1 MKAALFSTRLLSCF
15 SGNGAE
21 SQNFQRHIAGCLF
34 NFQNL
39 SEFRLF
45 PHNMSISLGFRR
57 FLYRHSETNFL
68 SVAREYPRHS
78 DFPNVLCAL
87 FRRNI
92 RFSAY
97 IPKAD
102 RLPVSLRG
110 ICARVQVPL
119 CRLPS
124 RQCVSRK
131 NLPPRQ
137 ARGSH
142 GRFLRSLKG
151 IPEKRT
157 DACAANT

>member
-1 MKAALFSTRLLSCF
+1 
-15 SGNGAE
+15 
-21 SQNFQRHIAGCLF
+21 
-34 NFQNL
+34 
-39 SEFRLF
+39 
-45 PHNMSISLGFRR
+45 MSISLGFRR

-97 IPKAD
+97 LPKAD

-137 ARGSH
+137 ARCSH
-142 GRFLRSLKG
+142 GNLLDDGLLLWNNTNDEWENIFASRFSMIRYTEIYYEEYEQSNRMYLLIKQ
-151 IPEKRT
+151 
-157 DACAANT
+157 